1 MPGAVFIRPG
11 GHQDFIRT
19 MAALG
24 DFNAV
29 TSQFIYQEWGIEMPT
44 LREIAAP
51 FQPIVEMLC
60 CVESL
65 CQSQTLVELAVT
77 ESSSPGFWLSEA
89 TVASLFQ
96 AGVVERH
103 QKVFGGLLSCFRLWS
118 SWPHAE
124 SQTKGTVVD
133 GSIAQQSQCGMVEGG
148 MTTQHGVEYTQG
160 SSLLEENKH
169 SHLAS
174 VDALQPVNNSVNE
187 ARVCVDAS
195 FTASPSCNRPPG
207 GVSGT
212 STNSCAID
220 IIEGTIADLT
230 IEDDPGPFEDPV
242 YMADSYTNTDHQVAS
257 DEIEEDSD
265 DEQDNDYWQW
275 DDEKQQYRHWD
286 EPHKR
291 WVYFPETFH

>member
-1 MPGAVFIRPG
+1 
-11 GHQDFIRT
+11 

-65 CQSQTLVELAVT
+65 CQSRTLVELAVT

-89 TVASLFQ
+89 TVATLFQ

-118 SWPHAE
+118 PWPHAE
-124 SQTKGTVVD
+124 SQTKGTVTD

-148 MTTQHGVEYTQG
+148 MATQQGAEYIQG

-169 SHLAS
+169 NHLAS
-174 VDALQPVNNSVNE
+174 LDALQPVNNSVSG
-187 ARVCVDAS
+187 AHVCVGKNADMDFADAS
-195 FTASPSCNRPPG
+195 FTASPSCNRPPDG
-207 GVSGT
+207 APGT
-212 STNSCAID
+212 TTNSCAID

-230 IEDDPGPFEDPV
+230 IEDDPGPFEDQD
-242 YMADSYTNTDHQVAS
+242 YMADYYTNTDHQVTS

-275 DDEKQQYRHWD
+275 DAEKQQYRHWD
-286 EPHKR
+286 ESHKR